1 VCWKLCSSCWSLH
14 LHREEFLSAPIHS
27 PPLCFTVSVLQRS
40 ARSRRIVQKY
50 DPNNQYCTSKYGRSV
65 ANPRTV
71 RPARTVRQPGADS
84 PTNLLQLK
92 TPNSTD
98 RDKPTHELAT
108 NMTTTDYWAP
118 RGEFADQAW
127 TVRQVRIEQLEFE
140 NASMS
145 SPIHLLISQ
154 TT

>member
-1 VCWKLCSSCWSLH
+1 L
-14 LHREEFLSAPIHS
+14 ES
-27 PPLCFTVSVLQRS
+27 PSP
-40 ARSRRIVQKY
+40 SRRIFIGSHSLPPSLLHRIGPSTVRKVTADSPKIRPEQSILHLKIW
-50 DPNNQYCTSKYGRSV
+50 
-65 ANPRTV
+65 TV

-108 NMTTTDYWAP
+108 NMTTTDYRAP

-140 NASMS
+140 NASTS
-145 SPIHLLISQ
+145 SPIHPLISQ